1 MDHQEC
7 DRGRIE
13 GQRHIPLHQQP
24 LKEGKCVVESS
35 TQKMSASGDCRFY
48 CNICLDTVQEPVV
61 TQCGHL
67 FCWTCLYRWLVLT
80 PPRGG
85 GNSEES
91 NLSQL
96 RNPLSLFGNS
106 VQEIVLSGN
115 PTERKVCPVCKAEC
129 SINTVIPL
137 YVREQNFVSKCP
149 CPATTRSKNV
159 SYQSDVSKFSGSS
172 GTIPD
177 GDCEIRVPSR
187 PSNRSAFLQPVNSNQ
202 SRRRLQQHRYIS
214 IEERSALRP
223 VRRYSANEDIFE
235 DDVETRFLS
244 RLLVLLGIF
253 VVSCFCYFE

>member
-13 GQRHIPLHQQP
+13 GQRHIPLHQQT
-24 LKEGKCVVESS
+24 LKDEKCVDESC
-35 TQKMSASGDCRFY
+35 TQKMSASGDCRFN

-85 GNSEES
+85 SHSEES
-91 NLSQL
+91 NLSQR
-96 RNPLSLFGNS
+96 RNPLSTFGIG

-115 PTERKVCPVCKAEC
+115 PTERKVCPVCKAGC

-137 YVREQNFVSKCP
+137 YVREQNFASTCP
-149 CPATTRSKNV
+149 CPAKNRCKNV
-159 SYQSDVSKFSGSS
+159 SNQLDVSKFSGST
-172 GTIPD
+172 GTIPH

-187 PSNRSAFLQPVNSNQ
+187 PSNRSAFLQSVNNSQ
-202 SRRRLQQHRYIS
+202 PRRRLQQHRYIS
-214 IEERSALRP
+214 IEDRSALRP
-223 VRRYSANEDIFE
+223 VHRYSANEDVFE